1 MRERVL
7 GDPAFLM
14 KLGVEAGMGVITKLL
29 AELHKRPVKFW
40 TELDLVFANVVM
52 SLLADVALIWIPAPR
67 LSLTPQ
73 AHKDHKETVWQGAV
87 SRWLAACPDNAF
99 QVSMSPALPIV
110 FILSVTTEKRKI
122 ARQLSLVCRFSKVNC
137 CFVWQVLL
145 HHNVSCCYCNAQYA
159 VHQSLPACGDGRIHI
174 RQQLLRC

>member
-1 MRERVL
+1 MRERFL

-73 AHKDHKETVWQGAV
+73 AHKDHKEPVWQGTV
-87 SRWLAACPDNAF
+87 SIGMF
-99 QVSMSPALPIV
+99 
-110 FILSVTTEKRKI
+110 SVVTAMHSVKCMECLWR
-122 ARQLSLVCRFSKVNC
+122 
-137 CFVWQVLL
+137 
-145 HHNVSCCYCNAQYA
+145 
-159 VHQSLPACGDGRIHI
+159 
-174 RQQLLRC
+174 